1 MSSNNS
7 LPISQTKN
15 VSYLSPSVYFHE
27 KNDQITGDIPLGFS
41 LQTDQSVFNEKHT
54 SLLPQKALLRRDAVI
69 DKLSNEREQLELLRE
84 ALLVQRSGVQKLLEE
99 AKQLIN
105 SLKKMKNGLNKNDTE
120 GFIKTLEIKLQILEL
135 TVPSVLSHREIEL
148 QESSTKIK
156 ELIEQ
161 LTI

>member
-1 MSSNNS
+1 M
-7 LPISQTKN
+7 
-15 VSYLSPSVYFHE
+15 
-27 KNDQITGDIPLGFS
+27 
-41 LQTDQSVFNEKHT
+41 
-54 SLLPQKALLRRDAVI
+54 RRDAVI

-135 TVPSVLSHREIEL
+135 TVPSVLRHREIEF